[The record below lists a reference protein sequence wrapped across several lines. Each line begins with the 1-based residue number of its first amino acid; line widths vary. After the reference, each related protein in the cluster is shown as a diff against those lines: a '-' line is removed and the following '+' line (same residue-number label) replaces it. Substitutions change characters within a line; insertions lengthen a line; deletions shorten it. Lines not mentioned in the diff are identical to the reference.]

1 MPTPDGSNGSVMD
14 PSQPV
19 GVLAGGENTDGCLE
33 FLKFLLLSYDLSY
46 GAENN
51 ASLPM
56 YRPYLE
62 QLEAEA
68 EAEGRMTPEDTERF
82 EDFLALM
89 ESSTLCDE
97 TALGI
102 IGEEAAA
109 YFAGACTAEE
119 AARVIQERLSIYV
132 AEQS

>member
-1 MPTPDGSNGSVMD
+1 MSACPRRTGATARSWTSASRWASSPGESTPTAV
-14 PSQPV
+14 
-19 GVLAGGENTDGCLE
+19 
-33 FLKFLLLSYDLSY
+33 LKFLLLSYDLGY

-62 QLEAEA
+62 QLEEDA
-68 EAEGRMTPEDTERF
+68 EAEGRMAPEDTARF
-82 EDFLALM
+82 EDFLASV
-89 ESSTLCDE
+89 ENSTLCDE
-97 TALGI
+97 TALGMI
-102 IGEEAAA
+102 CEEAAS

>member
-1 MPTPDGSNGSVMD
+1 M
-14 PSQPV
+14 
-19 GVLAGGENTDGCLE
+19 
-33 FLKFLLLSYDLSY
+33 KFLLLSYDLGY

-62 QLEAEA
+62 QLESDA
-68 EAEGRMTPEDTERF
+68 EAEGRMTPEDTARF
-82 EDFLALM
+82 EDFLASV
-89 ESSTLCDE
+89 EISTLCDE
-97 TALGI
+97 TALGMI
-102 IGEEAAA
+102 CEEAVS

>member
-1 MPTPDGSNGSVMD
+1 
-14 PSQPV
+14 
-19 GVLAGGENTDGCLE
+19 
-33 FLKFLLLSYDLSY
+33 LKFLLLSYDLGY

-62 QLEAEA
+62 QLESDA
-68 EAEGRMTPEDTERF
+68 EAEGRMTPEDTARF
-82 EDFLALM
+82 EDFLASV

-97 TALGI
+97 TALGMI
-102 IGEEAAA
+102 CEEAAA
-109 YFAGACTAEE
+109 YFSGACTAEE
-119 AARVIQERLSIYV
+119 AARVIQDRLSIYV